1 MGTKITRIHE
11 VATEVQRA
19 LLLIISSTS
28 DPQSQLERRAE
39 ELVSL
44 VDTMGVVSEHV
55 EYVTLRQPNSSTL
68 IGSGKVGELTAL
80 IDELSVDLV
89 IFEISLPP
97 RIQRNLEQLW
107 QCAVIDRD
115 EVILQIFADRA
126 QTKEAV
132 LQVELARLEYSL
144 PRLTRKWTHLSRQRG
159 GMRGTRDAGETQLE
173 MDRRQISDKILLL
186 KSQLAK
192 VVTQRA
198 VQRSQRIESS
208 IPVGAIVGYTNS
220 GKSSLLNAL
229 TGAGVLVEDKL
240 FATLDPTTRAVKLP
254 GGEEIL
260 LSDTVGFV
268 SDLPHTLVEAF
279 KSTLEEAVHADF
291 LIIVCDASSPDMIAN
306 YTTTVQVLEELGATD
321 KPAIVLANKIDKME
335 DGFGVSRLR
344 SLYSP
349 VIESSIVTSEGL
361 DTLVEEI
368 ATLLK
373 RLRPL
378 STYHIPTDRHDLV
391 AHLHRWGQ
399 VQHIEYQED
408 VIIVT
413 ARIDGRYQGPLLE
426 YLHA

>member
-306 YTTTVQVLEELGATD
+306 YTTTVAVLEELGATD

>member
-1 MGTKITRIHE
+1 MGTKTTRIHE
-11 VATEVQRA
+11 VAPEAPRA
-19 LLLIISSTS
+19 LLLIVSSTS
-28 DPQSQLERRAE
+28 DTQSQQERRAE
-39 ELVSL
+39 ELAAL
-44 VDTMGVVSEHV
+44 ADTMGVIVDQI
-55 EYVTLRQPNSSTL
+55 EYVTLRTPNSTTL
-68 IGSGKVGELTAL
+68 IGSGKVAEIGAIISERT
-80 IDELSVDLV
+80 VDLA
-89 IFEISLPP
+89 IFEIPLSP
-97 RIQRNLEQLW
+97 RIQRNLEQIW
-107 QCAVIDRD
+107 DCAVIDRD

-186 KSQLAK
+186 KGQLAK

-198 VQRSQRIESS
+198 VQRSQRLESS

-229 TGAGVLVEDKL
+229 TDAGVFVEDKL

-268 SDLPHTLVEAF
+268 SNLPHTLVDAF
-279 KSTLEEAVHADF
+279 KSTLEEAVYADF

-335 DGFGVSRLR
+335 DDFAVSRLR
-344 SLYSP
+344 SMYTP
-349 VIESSIVTSEGL
+349 VIESSIVTKEGL
-361 DTLVEEI
+361 DLLVDEI
-368 ATLLK
+368 GELL
-373 RLRPL
+373 RRIRPL
-378 STYHIPTDRHDLV
+378 STYLIPNDRHDLV
-391 AHLHRWGQ
+391 AHIHRWGQ
-399 VQHIEYQED
+399 VQQIEYTEAGIF
-408 VIIVT
+408 VK
-413 ARIDGRYQGPLLE
+413 ARIDGRYRGPLEPFLQ
-426 YLHA
+426 

>member
-1 MGTKITRIHE
+1 MG
-11 VATEVQRA
+11 VATER
-19 LLLIISSTS
+19 
-28 DPQSQLERRAE
+28 
-39 ELVSL
+39 
-44 VDTMGVVSEHV
+44 V

-68 IGSGKVGELTAL
+68 IGSGKVGELAS
-80 IDELSVDLV
+80 IIEELAVDMV

-97 RIQRNLEQLW
+97 RIQRNLEQIW
-107 QCAVIDRD
+107 ECAVIDRD

-186 KSQLAK
+186 KGQLEK

-198 VQRSQRIESS
+198 VQRSQRLESS

-268 SDLPHTLVEAF
+268 SNLPHTLVEAF
-279 KSTLEEAVHADF
+279 KSTLEEALYADF

-321 KPAIVLANKIDKME
+321 KPAIVLANKIDKIE
-335 DGFGVSRLR
+335 DGFSVSRLK

-349 VIESSIVTSEGL
+349 VIETSIINAEGL
-361 DTLVEEI
+361 DALVDEI
-368 ATLLK
+368 VDLLK

-378 STYHIPTDRHDLV
+378 STYRIPTNRHDLV

-399 VQHIEYQED
+399 VQKIEYTD
-408 VIIVT
+408 DAIIAT
-413 ARIDGRYQGPLLE
+413 ARIDGRYQGPL
-426 YLHA
+426 AQFIKRD

>member
-11 VATEVQRA
+11 VATEAQRA

-28 DPQSQLERRAE
+28 DTQSQLERRAE

>member
-11 VATEVQRA
+11 VATEAQRA

>member
-1 MGTKITRIHE
+1 MGTKTTRIHE
-11 VATEVQRA
+11 VAPEAPRA
-19 LLLIISSTS
+19 LLLIVSSTS
-28 DPQSQLERRAE
+28 DTQSQQERRAE
-39 ELVSL
+39 ELAAL
-44 VDTMGVVSEHV
+44 ADTMGVIVDQI
-55 EYVTLRQPNSSTL
+55 EYVTLRTPNSTTL
-68 IGSGKVGELTAL
+68 IGSGKVAEIGAIISERT
-80 IDELSVDLV
+80 VDLA
-89 IFEISLPP
+89 IFEIPLSP
-97 RIQRNLEQLW
+97 RIQRNLEQIW
-107 QCAVIDRD
+107 DCAVIDRD

-186 KSQLAK
+186 KGQLAK

-198 VQRSQRIESS
+198 VQRSQRLESS

-229 TGAGVLVEDKL
+229 TDAGVFVEDKL

-268 SDLPHTLVEAF
+268 SNLPHTLVDAF
-279 KSTLEEAVHADF
+279 KSTLEEAVYADF

-335 DGFGVSRLR
+335 DDFAVSRLR
-344 SLYSP
+344 SMYTP
-349 VIESSIVTSEGL
+349 VIESSIVTQEGL
-361 DTLVEEI
+361 DLLVDEI
-368 ATLLK
+368 GELL
-373 RLRPL
+373 RRIRPL
-378 STYHIPTDRHDLV
+378 STYLIPNDRHDLV
-391 AHLHRWGQ
+391 AHIHRWGQ
-399 VQHIEYQED
+399 VQQIEYTEAGIF
-408 VIIVT
+408 VK
-413 ARIDGRYQGPLLE
+413 ARIDGRYRGPLEPFLQ
-426 YLHA
+426 

>member
-1 MGTKITRIHE
+1 
-11 VATEVQRA
+11 
-19 LLLIISSTS
+19 
-28 DPQSQLERRAE
+28 
-39 ELVSL
+39 
-44 VDTMGVVSEHV
+44 
-55 EYVTLRQPNSSTL
+55 
-68 IGSGKVGELTAL
+68 
-80 IDELSVDLV
+80 
-89 IFEISLPP
+89 
-97 RIQRNLEQLW
+97 
-107 QCAVIDRD
+107 
-115 EVILQIFADRA
+115 
-126 QTKEAV
+126 
-132 LQVELARLEYSL
+132 
-144 PRLTRKWTHLSRQRG
+144 
-159 GMRGTRDAGETQLE
+159 
-173 MDRRQISDKILLL
+173 
-186 KSQLAK
+186 
-192 VVTQRA
+192 
-198 VQRSQRIESS
+198 
-208 IPVGAIVGYTNS
+208 
-220 GKSSLLNAL
+220 
-229 TGAGVLVEDKL
+229 
-240 FATLDPTTRAVKLP
+240 
-254 GGEEIL
+254 
-260 LSDTVGFV
+260 
-268 SDLPHTLVEAF
+268 
-279 KSTLEEAVHADF
+279 
-291 LIIVCDASSPDMIAN
+291 MIAN

>member
-1 MGTKITRIHE
+1 MGTKTTRIHE
-11 VATEVQRA
+11 VATEAQRA

-28 DPQSQLERRAE
+28 DTQSQRERRAE
-39 ELVSL
+39 ELSSL
-44 VDTMGVVSEHV
+44 VDTMGVVVEQI
-55 EYVTLRQPNSSTL
+55 EYVTLRTPNSATL
-68 IGSGKVGELTAL
+68 IGSGKVAEIGAI
-80 IDELSVDLV
+80 IDESAVDLA
-89 IFEISLPP
+89 IFEIPLSP
-97 RIQRNLEQLW
+97 RIQRNLEQTW
-107 QCAVIDRD
+107 SCAVIDRD

-186 KSQLAK
+186 KEQLAK

-198 VQRSQRIESS
+198 VQRSQRLASS

-229 TGAGVLVEDKL
+229 TDAGVFVEDKL

-268 SDLPHTLVEAF
+268 SNLPHNLVEAF
-279 KSTLEEAVHADF
+279 KSTLEEAVYADF

-306 YTTTVQVLEELGATD
+306 YTTTVTVLEELGATD
-321 KPAIVLANKIDKME
+321 KPAIVLANKIDKLE
-335 DGFGVSRLR
+335 DGFAVSRLR
-344 SLYSP
+344 SMYTP
-349 VIESSIVTSEGL
+349 VIESSIVTSQGL
-361 DTLVEEI
+361 DLLVDEI
-368 ATLLK
+368 GNLL
-373 RLRPL
+373 RRIRPL
-378 STYHIPTDRHDLV
+378 STYLIPNDRHDLV
-391 AHLHRWGQ
+391 AHIHRWGQ
-399 VQHIEYQED
+399 VQQIEYTEAGIF
-408 VIIVT
+408 VK
-413 ARIDGRYQGPLLE
+413 ARIEGRYQGPLSGFLQ
-426 YLHA
+426 

>member
-1 MGTKITRIHE
+1 MGTKTTRIHE
-11 VATEVQRA
+11 VAPEAPRA
-19 LLLIISSTS
+19 LLLIVSSTS
-28 DPQSQLERRAE
+28 DTQSQQERRAE
-39 ELVSL
+39 ELAAL
-44 VDTMGVVSEHV
+44 VDTMGVIVDQI
-55 EYVTLRQPNSSTL
+55 EYVTLRTPNSTTL
-68 IGSGKVGELTAL
+68 IGSGKVAEIGAIISERT
-80 IDELSVDLV
+80 VDLA
-89 IFEISLPP
+89 IFEIPLSP
-97 RIQRNLEQLW
+97 RIQRNLEQIW
-107 QCAVIDRD
+107 DCAVIDRD

-186 KSQLAK
+186 KGQLAK

-198 VQRSQRIESS
+198 VQRSQRLESS

-229 TGAGVLVEDKL
+229 TDAGVFVEDKL

-268 SDLPHTLVEAF
+268 SNLPHTLVDAF
-279 KSTLEEAVHADF
+279 KSTLEEAVYADF

-335 DGFGVSRLR
+335 DDFAVSRLR
-344 SLYSP
+344 SMYTP
-349 VIESSIVTSEGL
+349 VIESSIVTKEGL
-361 DTLVEEI
+361 DLLVDEI
-368 ATLLK
+368 GELL
-373 RLRPL
+373 RRIRPL
-378 STYHIPTDRHDLV
+378 STYLIPNDRHDLV
-391 AHLHRWGQ
+391 AHIHRWGQ
-399 VQHIEYQED
+399 VQQIEYTEAGIF
-408 VIIVT
+408 VK
-413 ARIDGRYQGPLLE
+413 ARIDGRYRGPLEPFLQ
-426 YLHA
+426 